1 MDSPQR
7 QKSTTQRSSAGWRG
21 GRVIPIVLCFC
32 AVLSLG
38 NIAFNHRIGSFS
50 NLFAQDNFELTFDT
64 VLSNDDG
71 VEKERIH
78 DSQGNL
84 IRAVDQVIEKD
95 DDDDAVKDEDE
106 DETEM
111 AAGRK
116 EENND
121 SPTANN
127 NTGSSSPPKDLS
139 GMNILILYPDD
150 WRWDSIGEEDSIIQT
165 PFLDSFVKENIRFR
179 QNAVTTSI
187 CWQSRATLFTGQWA
201 SRHRSFKL
209 RCPHFTVGKA
219 WSQTWAGMLR
229 NAGYYL
235 GHIGKWQYH
244 NSDMKSRFDWEV
256 LFEGKST

>member
-7 QKSTTQRSSAGWRG
+7 HKSSTQSSSTGWRG
-21 GRVIPIVLCFC
+21 GRLIPIVMCLC
-32 AVLSLG
+32 AITSLG
-38 NIAFNHRIGSFS
+38 SILFIHHRIGSITNVFS
-50 NLFAQDNFELTFDT
+50 QDDFELTFDT
-64 VLSNDDG
+64 VVSNDDG
-71 VEKERIH
+71 VEKERLH
-78 DSQGNL
+78 DTQANL
-84 IRAVDQVIEKD
+84 IRAVDQVNDE
-95 DDDDAVKDEDE
+95 DDDDAVKDE
-106 DETEM
+106 TKM
-111 AAGRK
+111 VSGK
-116 EENND
+116 EED
-121 SPTANN
+121 DGTPTANA
-127 NTGSSSPPKDLS
+127 GSSSPPKELS

-150 WRWDSIGEEDSIIQT
+150 WRWDSIGEENSQIQT

-201 SRHRSFKL
+201 SRHRSYKL

-244 NSDMKSRFDWEV
+244 NSELKSRFDWGEY
-256 LFEGKST
+256 FEGKGI